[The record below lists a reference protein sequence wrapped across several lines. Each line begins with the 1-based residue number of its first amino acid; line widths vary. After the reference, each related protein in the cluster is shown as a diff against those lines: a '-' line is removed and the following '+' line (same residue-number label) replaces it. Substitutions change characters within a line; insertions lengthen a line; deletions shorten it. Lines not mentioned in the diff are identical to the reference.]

1 MIAHERLRHRHP
13 AVVERQ
19 ASYSATAPPASLS
32 PKPRWTG
39 APIIQASKRLPEFSA
54 VWAYTPARHLPM
66 MNRGASQPL
75 RTDPADT
82 VLLAGAG
89 ISLDW
94 PSCFPIGSSV
104 VDAIAEWL
112 GDGDHRQTKKARGA
126 LTHRGANP
134 YSFMRFEQMWETLEL
149 LVPGISRTMESLEL
163 FGASNTNHHAIA
175 DFLDHG
181 GTLIT
186 TNFDKRIEQA
196 LQHRDSDLRPWVFGA
211 RPRKPAPNTR
221 FFKIHGSFGYR
232 RKLLSSLFAIGSA
245 GLVFSRYHSL
255 RQALSKRVTGRRL
268 IIAGYSFSD
277 HFDVVPLFEH
287 EFEPSQVIWIRYDSS
302 VFETKFIPFEH
313 VDDLPIPDPSVS
325 FEHAALARFRHHYP
339 TFRFGKSGTLGYQMS

>member
-1 MIAHERLRHRHP
+1 
-13 AVVERQ
+13 
-19 ASYSATAPPASLS
+19 LS

-112 GDGDHRQTKKARGA
+112 GDGDHGQTKKARGA